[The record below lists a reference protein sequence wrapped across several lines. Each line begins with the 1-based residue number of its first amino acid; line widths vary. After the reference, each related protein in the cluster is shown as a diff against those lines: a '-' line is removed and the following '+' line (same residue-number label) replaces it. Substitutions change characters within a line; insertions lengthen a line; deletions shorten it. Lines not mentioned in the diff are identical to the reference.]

1 MLLLKTL
8 GAFISFYF
16 NDDCFPPFLS
26 LLLVSPFTLMTECGI
41 SSSQVPRE
49 GICLM
54 GDSPMVETERK
65 IWWIDGLS
73 LQTKWPP
80 PREGEHFKAIIKRNP
95 SLYFIFFLLPTSLF
109 LPIYT
114 YSPSLSVTSKFN
126 CELIGARE
134 PARRGSHVNFF
145 TTGTHS
151 WADLYELGY
160 CLGKI
165 PWVQLIYT
173 DEAHWKE
180 FWLNESASGIL
191 PPTLPTG
198 PCQKS
203 FSSSS
208 LSISPY
214 GDHMDW

>member
-1 MLLLKTL
+1 MWNFFFPSSEGGDLFDGRFANGGDWKKDLMDWRPLFADKMAAAKRRRTFQSHNKKKPFSL
-8 GAFISFYF
+8 FY
-16 NDDCFPPFLS
+16 
-26 LLLVSPFTLMTECGI
+26 
-41 SSSQVPRE
+41 
-49 GICLM
+49 
-54 GDSPMVETERK
+54 
-65 IWWIDGLS
+65 
-73 LQTKWPP
+73 
-80 PREGEHFKAIIKRNP
+80 
-95 SLYFIFFLLPTSLF
+95 FFLLPTSLF